1 MERQRAD
8 ILLFEKGLVA
18 SREKAKRTIMEGVVF
33 VGNRR
38 IDKPGE
44 KINVDSEITIRE
56 NPIQYVSRGGLK
68 LEKALNIFNIDLVD
82 KIAID
87 IGASTGGFTDCMLQH
102 GARKVYA
109 IDVGYGQLDWKLR
122 KDPRVVVKERT
133 NIRHVTKE
141 DIDEIFD
148 LISIDVSFISLRL
161 VLPVAKELLADD
173 GHIVALIKP
182 QFEAGRDKVGK
193 KGIVRDKDIH
203 IEVIQS
209 IADFIDSIQLNLVD
223 LDYSPVTG
231 ATGNIEFLAYISK
244 NMDESYVDDE
254 YILRIVD
261 EAHESL

>member
-1 MERQRAD
+1 M
-8 ILLFEKGLVA
+8 
-18 SREKAKRTIMEGVVF
+18 
-33 VGNRR
+33 
-38 IDKPGE
+38 
-44 KINVDSEITIRE
+44 
-56 NPIQYVSRGGLK
+56 
-68 LEKALNIFNIDLVD
+68 
-82 KIAID
+82 
-87 IGASTGGFTDCMLQH
+87 
-102 GARKVYA
+102 
-109 IDVGYGQLDWKLR
+109 
-122 KDPRVVVKERT
+122 T
-133 NIRHVTKE
+133 NE

-148 LISIDVSFISLRL
+148 FISIDVSFISLRL
-161 VLPVAKELLADD
+161 VLPIAKELLADE